1 MKWWQSAKSGQEDRN
16 PNGWPVA
23 KRMRRLEPS
32 RRESREVWQEKTFVP
47 RPQATHANAVSRLNL
62 ASIIRPCTARG
73 NLSVADDKS
82 KEKRELRPFKPVV
95 TDRPSIGINLRTDIH
110 QSCAGWIRPFLKL
123 DREDPTPPPSGQTT
137 RFKWL
142 HQCV

>member
-1 MKWWQSAKSGQEDRN
+1 MTISSPRRALENTMRIDLFRAVPHNEVMAKREERPR

-110 QSCAGWIRPFLKL
+110 QSCAG
-123 DREDPTPPPSGQTT
+123 
-137 RFKWL
+137 
-142 HQCV
+142 